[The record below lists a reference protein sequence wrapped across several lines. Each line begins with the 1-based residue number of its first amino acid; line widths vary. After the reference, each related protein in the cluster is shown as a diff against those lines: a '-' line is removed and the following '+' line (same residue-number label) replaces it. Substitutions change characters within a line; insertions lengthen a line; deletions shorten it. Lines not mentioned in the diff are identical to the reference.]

1 MPGHPTLYLRKEVYD
16 SYGYYR
22 TDYRISGDYE
32 FMVRILYKDKVKLSY
47 IPEVLVYMSHGGTS
61 TNSLG
66 ACGIHVGR
74 TPGIEGKGWAFCMVY
89 GSLQSIPGA
98 VSVCDRPRRVT
109 NKSKCG
115 MLKRSMISGEL
126 FL

>member
-32 FMVRILYKDKVKLSY
+32 FMVRILYKNKVKLSY

-66 ACGIHVGR
+66 AYVESML
-74 TPGIEGKGWAFCMVY
+74 EGHRALKENGVHFAWFTDLCR
-89 GSLQSIPGA
+89 IF
-98 VSVCDRPRRVT
+98 RVLSQFVT
-109 NKSKCG
+109 A
-115 MLKRSMISGEL
+115 RGE
-126 FL
+126 

>member
-1 MPGHPTLYLRKEVYD
+1 
-16 SYGYYR
+16 
-22 TDYRISGDYE
+22 
-32 FMVRILYKDKVKLSY
+32 MVRILYKDKVKLSY

-66 ACGIHVGR
+66 AYVESML
-74 TPGIEGKGWAFCMVY
+74 EGHRALKEKWCAFCMVY

-98 VSVCDRPRRVT
+98 VSVCDRRGGVT